1 MTFSCILFWKV
12 SKEFMKWITANKYL
26 VPPPPLKTMAN
37 HLSTYLFTFTAAP
50 FRVLS
55 WLTDDSFPWHK
66 YWKTAGWR
74 NDSEGPLCRIDT
86 TISLAAI
93 PLISYHHSIS
103 WFTHGEKSSFN
114 IIQNFCKGNIKY
126 AGILFSCWPWSSI
139 GLWLS
144 QFIS

>member
-12 SKEFMKWITANKYL
+12 SKEFMKWIMANKYL
-26 VPPPPLKTMAN
+26 VPPPLKTMAN
-37 HLSTYLFTFTAAP
+37 HLSIYLFTFTAAP

-126 AGILFSCWPWSSI
+126 AGMLLSCWPWSSI